1 MRKTVQKQLVGL
13 LLAFAVLGAGGC
25 ASSGNSV
32 SVLFREAASGLSP
45 EAADLLLETVRV
57 VVLAE
62 RYAEAFRSRDERGY
76 ISCFSP
82 QFSYYENSIA
92 WLRKQ
97 VREDFFDRYAQIGFE
112 IETMELTIFKPT
124 PAFWMRQEGFDW
136 LDGAEAARDLAC
148 LYAVDIGGPDPV
160 SIRLGRPGSRPPE
173 KGKKVPASPE
183 CRLPVRVLPVFD
195 PGLEF
200 PMAELRLRT
209 LTRLV
214 AGAGAVESRRE
225 QVWLLEKQ
233 GGNWRIVSLR

>member
-1 MRKTVQKQLVGL
+1 VRKTVRNQFAGL
-13 LLAFAVLGAGGC
+13 LAAFAVLGAGGC
-25 ASSGNSV
+25 ASSGNSAA
-32 SVLFREAASGLSP
+32 VLFREAASGLPP
-45 EAADLLLETVRV
+45 ETVDLLLETVRV
-57 VVLAE
+57 VMLAE
-62 RYAEAFRSRDERGY
+62 RYAEAFRSRDEREY

-92 WLRKQ
+92 WLRKL
-97 VREDFFDRYAQIGFE
+97 VREDFFDRYTQIGFE
-112 IETMELTIFKPT
+112 IETMELTIFKPA
-124 PAFWMRQEGFDW
+124 PAFWMRQDEFDW
-136 LDGAEAARDLAC
+136 LQGAQAARPLAC
-148 LYAVDIGGPDPV
+148 FYSVDLGGPDPV
-160 SIRLGRPGSRPPE
+160 LVRLGRPGPRPPG
-173 KGKKVPASPE
+173 KGKKEPSAPE
-183 CRLPVRVLPVFD
+183 CLVPVMVLPVFD